1 MATLARD
8 SSSDS
13 DSDSDS
19 DSGSDS
25 SSNSD
30 VTYVPS
36 DPYADVREALNA
48 PMTVVDYDSED
59 ERRQAMQRRDT
70 EARAAEAAAEY
81 RDKHAPTDTSSDDDA
96 VTEND
101 ADTEID
107 DDVEMAVVSL
117 KY

>member
-13 DSDSDS
+13 DSGSDSDS
-19 DSGSDS
+19 DVS
-25 SSNSD
+25 
-30 VTYVPS
+30 YVPS
-36 DPYADVREALNA
+36 DPYADVRDALNA
-48 PMTVVDYDSED
+48 PMTVVPYDSGD
-59 ERRQAMQRRDT
+59 ERRQAEQNRKIK
-70 EARAAEAAAEY
+70 ARAAEAAEAY
-81 RDKHAPTDTSSDDDA
+81 HGRHAPTDTSSDDDA

>member
-1 MATLARD
+1 VTIYVACRLRGTMATLAQD
-8 SSSDS
+8 PS
-13 DSDSDS
+13 SDS

-25 SSNSD
+25 SSDSD
-30 VTYVPS
+30 VSYVPS

-70 EARAAEAAAEY
+70 EARAEAAAEAY
-81 RDKHAPTDTSSDDDA
+81 RERHAPTDTSSDDD
-96 VTEND
+96 VE
-101 ADTEID
+101 TEID
-107 DDVEMAVVSL
+107 DDEKMAVVSL